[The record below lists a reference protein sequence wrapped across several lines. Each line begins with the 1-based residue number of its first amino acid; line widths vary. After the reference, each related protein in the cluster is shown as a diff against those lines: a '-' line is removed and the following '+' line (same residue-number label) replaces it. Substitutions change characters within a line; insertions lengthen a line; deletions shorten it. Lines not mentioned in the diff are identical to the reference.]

1 MLSNKERREL
11 DVVRRTPRNTTQ
23 SPANFVLTRHL
34 PSNLSLPAVCF
45 FLSRLLFPHAH
56 AQTPRT
62 HARASSR
69 RKLRRHDA
77 EMGHRWSYTVGHKTG
92 RETVTRPF
100 HAGNATRL
108 VERTA
113 RLAVPTTTDY
123 SSRREHAIRLNA
135 IELTTLLRPP
145 LVSIIIVGRA
155 LT

>member
-1 MLSNKERREL
+1 M
-11 DVVRRTPRNTTQ
+11 VRRTPRNTTQ

-34 PSNLSLPAVCF
+34 PSNLSLPAVPTSVSTRTRTDATHTRTCEQPPKTPPP
-45 FLSRLLFPHAH
+45 RRRDG
-56 AQTPRT
+56 AQVVV
-62 HARASSR
+62 
-69 RKLRRHDA
+69 
-77 EMGHRWSYTVGHKTG
+77 YTMEHETG

-108 VERTA
+108 VEWTA

-123 SSRREHAIRLNA
+123 SSARREHAIRLNA

-145 LVSIIIVGRA
+145 LVSIIIMGRA